1 MKYFF
6 YRTEDM
12 GEGCE
17 RHAQM
22 VAEGMRKLR
31 RVHGEA
37 FELGT
42 LAAPENAKVDLL
54 PEGCRAGMYIFT
66 DAPVP
71 GWTPTRVVVIPIPE
85 MN

>member
-17 RHAQM
+17 RHAKM

-54 PEGCRAGMYIFT
+54 PEGAGPGCT
-66 DAPVP
+66 SSPTLRCPAGPRP
-71 GWTPTRVVVIPIPE
+71 GWWSFPSPR
-85 MN
+85 